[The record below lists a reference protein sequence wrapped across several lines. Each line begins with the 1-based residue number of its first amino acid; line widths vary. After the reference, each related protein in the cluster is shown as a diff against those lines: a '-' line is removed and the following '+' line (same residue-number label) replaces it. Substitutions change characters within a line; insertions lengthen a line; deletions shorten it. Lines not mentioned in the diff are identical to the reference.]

1 MVRGAFM
8 IPEQIDKELDCMDM
22 ICPLPVLRTKKALA
36 DMQTGQV
43 LRIKA
48 NDRGAEQDIPM
59 FAKQTGNELIST
71 EKHQDYFTFYLKRR

>member
-1 MVRGAFM
+1 
-8 IPEQIDKELDCMDM
+8 M

-43 LRIKA
+43 LKVVA

-59 FAKQTGNELIST
+59 FAKQTGNELLAS
-71 EKHQDYFTFYLKRR
+71 EKQDETFTFYLKRR

>member
-1 MVRGAFM
+1 MT
-8 IPEQIDKELDCMDM
+8 PEKIDKELDCMGM

-43 LRIKA
+43 LKVVA

-59 FAKQTGNELIST
+59 FAKQTGNELLAS
-71 EKHQDYFTFYLKRR
+71 EKQDETFTFYLKRR